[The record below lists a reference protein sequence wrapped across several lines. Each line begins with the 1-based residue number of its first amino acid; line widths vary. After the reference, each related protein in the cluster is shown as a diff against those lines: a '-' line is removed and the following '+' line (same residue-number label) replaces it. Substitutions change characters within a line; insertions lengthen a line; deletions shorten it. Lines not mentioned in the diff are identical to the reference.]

1 MIAALWGGG
10 TPMVDVAQTI
20 PHIFLDFMQMREF
33 AKDPLVFVGGEGI
46 RLTDAAGRRYIDGL
60 SGVFVAQEALLGVA
74 A

>member
-33 AKDPLVFVGGEGI
+33 ARDPL
-46 RLTDAAGRRYIDGL
+46 
-60 SGVFVAQEALLGVA
+60 VFVAQEALLGVA